1 MSTVIPSRATTAE
14 TDAEPVL
21 HSRTKIVATV
31 GPASSSP
38 EGIAALLHAGV
49 DVFRLNLSHGE
60 VAGHIEI
67 FGLIR
72 KVSEELALP
81 VGILCDLPGP
91 KVRAASFPDGGVRL
105 VEGDEVELAYGRSG
119 SSSARIEVNDESVSS
134 LEPGDKVALGDG
146 AVTLTVTES
155 DGSRSVA
162 TVIAGGLVQ
171 GRPGVHIPSTR
182 LRMTT
187 PTAQDFELME
197 HLKAVEPD
205 FVALSFVRSA
215 ADVDRARAA
224 LGPGPMLVA
233 KIETTAAL
241 DDLDAIVEA
250 ADALMVARGDL
261 GIECAFEDVPHVQNR
276 IIRTCVA
283 RGVPVIT
290 ATQMLES
297 MITSPQPTRAEVTDV
312 TNAVFDG
319 TDAVML
325 SGETAIG
332 RDPAHVVRTMRRI
345 AKRAEESANYAQW
358 GARLGRLQRRGRAEG
373 AITITDAMSHAAW
386 QAADDAKVAAILC
399 CTRSGVTARS
409 LGRFRPQTQLI
420 AITPSER
427 TSRQLLL
434 SWGVHCLIVE
444 ERTTIDEIV
453 WFAVES
459 SEQAGLVRQGDVV
472 AVLAGAPDT
481 GEAITDVLRLVR
493 VR

>member
-1 MSTVIPSRATTAE
+1 MSTVIASLTGVS
-14 TDAEPVL
+14 TDEPVGR
-21 HSRTKIVATV
+21 SRTKVVATV
-31 GPASSSP
+31 GPASSSE
-38 EGIAALLHAGV
+38 EGIAGLLNAGV
-49 DVFRLNLSHGE
+49 DVIRLNLSHGD
-60 VAGHIEI
+60 VSAHLDT
-67 FGLIR
+67 FRLIR
-72 KVSEELALP
+72 RISEDIGIP

-91 KVRAASFPDGGVRL
+91 KVRAASFSDGGVRL
-105 VEGDEVELAYGRSG
+105 HEGDVVELAFGRNG
-119 SSSARIEVNDESVSS
+119 SSGTRIEVNDESVSE
-134 LEPGDKVALGDG
+134 LQPGDKVALGDG
-146 AVTLTVTES
+146 AVTLAVTES
-155 DGSRSVA
+155 DGSRSLA

-187 PTAQDFELME
+187 PTAQDFELIE
-197 HLKAVEPD
+197 RLKVVEPD
-205 FVALSFVRSA
+205 FIALSFVRAA
-215 ADVDRARAA
+215 ADLDRARAA
-224 LGPGPMLVA
+224 IGPGPMLVA

-250 ADALMVARGDL
+250 ADVLMVARGDL

-276 IIRTCVA
+276 IIRLCVA

-312 TNAVFDG
+312 ANAVFDG

-358 GARLGRLQRRGRAEG
+358 GARLGRMQRRGRAEG
-373 AITITDAMSHAAW
+373 AVTITDAMSHAAW
-386 QAADDAKVAAILC
+386 QAADDAHVAAILC
-399 CTRSGVTARS
+399 CTRSGMTARS
-409 LGRFRPQTQLI
+409 LGRFRPQTLLV
-420 AITPSER
+420 AVTPSVR
-427 TSRQLLL
+427 TARQLLL
-434 SWGVHCLIVE
+434 SWGMQCLVVE
-444 ERTTIDEIV
+444 ERSTIDEIV

-459 SEQAGLVRQGDVV
+459 SEKAGIVQQGDVV

>member
-1 MSTVIPSRATTAE
+1 MTTVLASLAASSPA
-14 TDAEPVL
+14 TDAVGR
-21 HSRTKIVATV
+21 SRTKIVATV
-31 GPASSSP
+31 GPASSSD
-38 EGIAALLHAGV
+38 EGIAGLLAAGV
-49 DVFRLNLSHGE
+49 DVFRLNLSHGD
-60 VAGHIEI
+60 VSAHLAT
-67 FGLIR
+67 FRLIR
-72 KVSEELALP
+72 EVSERVAIP

-91 KVRAASFPDGGVRL
+91 KVRAASFPDGGIRL
-105 VEGDEVELAYGRSG
+105 HEGDVVELAYGREG
-119 SSSARIEVNDESVSS
+119 SSGARIEVNDESVTE
-134 LEPGDKVALGDG
+134 LQEGDKVALGDG
-146 AVTLTVTES
+146 AVTLTVTAS
-155 DGSRSVA
+155 DGKRSLA

-187 PTAQDFELME
+187 PTAQDFELIE

-215 ADVDRARAA
+215 ADLDRARAA

-241 DDLDAIVEA
+241 DDLDAIVET

-261 GIECAFEDVPHVQNR
+261 GFECAFEDVPHVQNR
-276 IIRTCVA
+276 IIRLCVA

-312 TNAVFDG
+312 ANAVFDG

-386 QAADDAKVAAILC
+386 QAADDAHVAAILC
-399 CTRSGVTARS
+399 CTRSGMTARS
-409 LGRFRPQTQLI
+409 LGRFRPQTLLV
-420 AITPSER
+420 AITPSLR

-434 SWGVHCLIVE
+434 SWGVQCLVVE
-444 ERTTIDEIV
+444 ERNTIDEIV

-459 SEQAGLVRQGDVV
+459 SEKAGIVRQDDVV

-481 GEAITDVLRLVR
+481 GEAVTDVLRLVR

>member
-1 MSTVIPSRATTAE
+1 MTTVLASLAASSPEA
-14 TDAEPVL
+14 DAVGR
-21 HSRTKIVATV
+21 SRTKIVATI
-31 GPASSSP
+31 GPASSSD
-38 EGIAALLHAGV
+38 EGIAGLLSAGV
-49 DVFRLNLSHGE
+49 DVFRLNLSHGD
-60 VAGHIEI
+60 VAAHLAT
-67 FGLIR
+67 FRLIR
-72 KVSEELALP
+72 EVSERVGIP

-105 VEGDEVELAYGRSG
+105 HEGDVVELAYGREG
-119 SSSARIEVNDESVSS
+119 SSGTRIEVNDESVSE
-134 LEPGDKVALGDG
+134 LQEGDKVALGDG

-155 DGSRSVA
+155 DGTRSLA

-187 PTAQDFELME
+187 PTAQDFELIE
-197 HLKAVEPD
+197 RLKAVEPD
-205 FVALSFVRSA
+205 FVALSFVRA
-215 ADVDRARAA
+215 ASDLDRARAA

-250 ADALMVARGDL
+250 ADVLMVARGDL

-276 IIRTCVA
+276 IIRLCVA

-312 TNAVFDG
+312 ANAVFDG

-332 RDPAHVVRTMRRI
+332 RDPTHVVRTMRRI

-386 QAADDAKVAAILC
+386 QAADDAHVAAILC
-399 CTRSGVTARS
+399 CTRSGMTARS
-409 LGRFRPQTQLI
+409 LGRFRPRTLLV
-420 AITPSER
+420 AITPSLR

-434 SWGVHCLIVE
+434 SWGVQCLIVE
-444 ERTTIDEIV
+444 ERNTIDEIV

-459 SEQAGLVRQGDVV
+459 SEKAGIVQQGDVV

>member
-1 MSTVIPSRATTAE
+1 MTTVIASLTGTT
-14 TDAEPVL
+14 DDDPVGR
-21 HSRTKIVATV
+21 SRTKIVATV
-31 GPASSSP
+31 GPASSSE
-38 EGIAALLHAGV
+38 EGIAGLLEAGV
-49 DVFRLNLSHGE
+49 DVIRLNLSHGD
-60 VAGHIEI
+60 VSAHLDT
-67 FGLIR
+67 FRLIR
-72 KVSEELALP
+72 KVSENLAIP

-105 VEGDEVELAYGRSG
+105 VEGDVVELAYGRNG
-119 SSSARIEVNDESVSS
+119 SAVGRIEVNDESVSE
-134 LEPGDKVALGDG
+134 LEPGDKVTLGDG
-146 AVTLTVTES
+146 AVTLTVTAS
-155 DGSRSVA
+155 DGKRSLA

-187 PTAQDFELME
+187 PTAQDFELIE
-197 HLKAVEPD
+197 HLKSVEPD
-205 FVALSFVRSA
+205 FIALSFVRSA
-215 ADVDRARAA
+215 SDLDRARAA
-224 LGPGPMLVA
+224 IGPGPMLVA

-241 DDLDAIVEA
+241 DNLDAIVEA
-250 ADALMVARGDL
+250 ADVLMVARGDL

-276 IIRTCVA
+276 IIRLCVA

-312 TNAVFDG
+312 ANAVFDG

-332 RDPAHVVRTMRRI
+332 RDPAHVIRTMRRI
-345 AKRAEESANYAQW
+345 AKRAEESANYEQW
-358 GARLGRLQRRGRAEG
+358 GARLGRMQRRGRAEG
-373 AITITDAMSHAAW
+373 VVTITDAMSHAAW
-386 QAADDAKVAAILC
+386 QAAADAQVAAVLC
-399 CTRSGVTARS
+399 CTRSGMTARS
-409 LGRFRPQTQLI
+409 LVRFRPQTRLV
-420 AITPSER
+420 AITPSIR

-434 SWGVHCLIVE
+434 SWGVQCLVVD

-459 SEQAGLVRQGDVV
+459 SAKAGIVNQGDVV

>member
-1 MSTVIPSRATTAE
+1 MTTVIPSLTGTT
-14 TDAEPVL
+14 TDEPVGR
-21 HSRTKIVATV
+21 SRTKIVATV
-31 GPASSSP
+31 GPASSS
-38 EGIAALLHAGV
+38 EHGIAGLLTAGV
-49 DVFRLNLSHGE
+49 DVIRLNLSHGD
-60 VAGHIEI
+60 VSAHLDT
-67 FGLIR
+67 FHLIR
-72 KVSEELALP
+72 KVSENLSIP

-91 KVRAASFPDGGVRL
+91 KVRAASFPYGGVRL
-105 VEGDEVELAYGRSG
+105 VEGDVVELAFGRIG
-119 SSSARIEVNDESVSS
+119 SSGQRIEVNDESVSE
-134 LEPGDKVALGDG
+134 LEAGDKVALGDG

-155 DGSRSVA
+155 DGARSLA

-187 PTAQDFELME
+187 PTAQDFELIE
-197 HLKAVEPD
+197 RLKAVEPD
-205 FVALSFVRSA
+205 FIALSFVRSA
-215 ADVDRARAA
+215 SDLDRARAA
-224 LGPGPMLVA
+224 IGPGPMLVA

-250 ADALMVARGDL
+250 ADVLMVARGDL

-276 IIRTCVA
+276 IIRLCVA

-312 TNAVFDG
+312 ANAVFDG

-358 GARLGRLQRRGRAEG
+358 GARLGRMQRRGRAEG
-373 AITITDAMSHAAW
+373 AVTITDAMSHAAW

-399 CTRSGVTARS
+399 CTRSGITARS
-409 LGRFRPQTQLI
+409 LGRFRPQTLLI
-420 AITPSER
+420 AITPSVR

-434 SWGVHCLIVE
+434 SWGMQSLVVE
-444 ERTTIDEIV
+444 ERGTIDEIV

-459 SEQAGLVRQGDVV
+459 SEKAGIVHQGDVV